1 MNKFFLKFGHSNKKI
16 IRRYVIIGLSTGS
29 IIAILSFC
37 SKINENHLWDFLD
50 DIQRKYFPQTPL
62 NDIIINDP
70 QKLERR
76 IRRDVDKAIEK
87 VTPEYDKI
95 IKEADQKY
103 QPKYIEKPI
112 DESVCYTEE
121 CKSLG
126 GEMRICAP
134 WVENCN

>member
-1 MNKFFLKFGHSNKKI
+1 MSKFFLKFGHSNKKI
-16 IRRYVIIGLSTGS
+16 IRRYVIIGLSIGS

-37 SKINENHLWDFLD
+37 SKINENYFWDFLD
-50 DIQRKYFPQTPL
+50 DIQRKYFPQTSL
-62 NDIIINDP
+62 NDIIINEP

-76 IRRDVDKAIEK
+76 IKRDVDKAIEK
-87 VTPEYDKI
+87 VTPEYNQI

-103 QPKYIEKPI
+103 QPKYIEKPV

-134 WVENCN
+134 WVKNCN